1 MFICLSV
8 GYLLKLNKKYQNLH
22 IKLKKEMDAKIEATL
37 KQIKPLNR
45 TFDHQIEAHL
55 LDLTKPPGS
64 LGKLEQLVTQFCRV
78 SQTLK
83 PKTGKKIIFTFAGDH
98 GVAVEGVSAFPQEV
112 TPQMVVNIAQGGAA
126 VNVLARHAGA
136 EVKVIDLGVA
146 VPVDLPDVI
155 QRKIKAGTDNFTQ
168 GPAMSVAEMEKALL
182 VGIELSETAKAEGAG
197 LIATGEMGIANTTPS
212 SALFAALLPS
222 EVELITGRGT
232 GIDDSAWKN
241 KVKVIRQALKIN
253 RDRTKTPFTTL
264 AALGG
269 FEIAGIC
276 GLILGAVANNLPL
289 IVDGFISSA
298 AALVACRMN
307 TNIKEHL
314 FFSHRSKEAGHK
326 IFIDQFG
333 VAPILDLEL
342 RLGEGTGAALAMS
355 IIEAS
360 VKIYN
365 EMATFSSA
373 GVNKQST

>member
-1 MFICLSV
+1 M
-8 GYLLKLNKKYQNLH
+8 N
-22 IKLKKEMDAKIEATL
+22 AKIEATL

-83 PKTGKKIIFTFAGDH
+83 PKIGKKIIFTFAGDH

-112 TPQMVVNIAQGGAA
+112 TPQMVANIAQGGAA

-136 EVKVIDLGVA
+136 EVRVIDLGVA
-146 VPVDLPDVI
+146 VPVNLPGVI

-182 VGIELSETAKAEGAG
+182 VGIELAEAAKAEGVG

-253 RDRTKTPFTTL
+253 RDRTKTPLTTL

-307 TNIKEHL
+307 TSVKEHL
-314 FFSHRSKEAGHK
+314 FFSHKSKEAGHK
-326 IFIDQFG
+326 IFIDQFS

-360 VKIYN
+360 VKLYN

-373 GVNKQST
+373 GVKKQST